1 MWLWDG
7 KLESA
12 SMKRNLFNR
21 RTFAVAGTAA
31 LLAGCQVVP
40 KTGPETTGPSATGPT
55 PEPSATALP
64 TDQTRHRVALLVPM
78 TGRNGAVGQA
88 LANAANMALLDTNA
102 SNLRITTYDTA
113 TGAGAAASKAIADG
127 NRLILGPLMAE
138 NIPAISPIAQRA
150 KVPVISYS
158 NDSSAAGND
167 VFVMGHIPEQSIYRT
182 VEYARSRGSAR
193 FGAIVPNGEYGN
205 RALSALGNALGSF
218 GGSLTGSERYSRG
231 NTSVVSAAQRLKT
244 RGGYDTVLI
253 ADGANLATRAAA
265 ELGSGTS
272 TRILGTELW
281 GGEGA
286 LTRSSAMR
294 GALFSAVS
302 DRRFK
307 RFSTSYENRFGRKPY
322 RIASLGYDSVLLT
335 LRIAQDWKVGRTFP
349 TKRLREDD
357 GFVGV
362 DGAFRFS
369 RSGVIERA
377 LAVVEVRD
385 GSFATVDAAPASLK
399 R

>member
-1 MWLWDG
+1 
-7 KLESA
+7 
-12 SMKRNLFNR
+12 MKRNLFNR
-21 RTFAVAGTAA
+21 RSLLVASAAA

-40 KTGPETTGPSATGPT
+40 KAGPTTSTGPAPGPA

-88 LANAANMALLDTNA
+88 LANSANMALLDTNA

-113 TGAGAAASKAIADG
+113 SDPSGAARKAIADG
-127 NRLILGPLMAE
+127 NKLILGPLMAD
-138 NIPAISPIAQRA
+138 NIPAISPLAQRA
-150 KVPVISYS
+150 DIPVISFS

-167 VFVMGHIPEQSIYRT
+167 VFVMGHIPEQSIDRT
-182 VEYARSRGSAR
+182 VAYARSNGSAR
-193 FGAIVPNGEYGN
+193 FGAVVPNGEYGN
-205 RALSALGNALGSF
+205 RALSALNNALSDH
-218 GGSLTGSERYSRG
+218 GGSLVGAERYSRG
-231 NTSVVSAAQRLKT
+231 NTSVISAAQRLKT

-265 ELGSGTS
+265 QLKSGAS
-272 TRILGTELW
+272 PRILGTELW

-286 LTRSSAMR
+286 LTRSSSMR

-307 RFSTSYENRFGRKPY
+307 RFSSSYENRFGKKPY
-322 RIASLGYDSVLLT
+322 RISSLGYDAVLLT
-335 LRIAQDWKVGRTFP
+335 LRIAQGWTPGRTFP

-362 DGAFRFS
+362 DGAFRF
-369 RSGVIERA
+369 RRDGVIERA
-377 LAVVEVRD
+377 LAVVEVRN
-385 GSFATVDAAPASLK
+385 GSFATVDAAPTSLK